1 MQKHIFTLI
10 FILWN
15 MLHISFFRLNE
26 VLKIADSFAYL
37 QMAHHLKN
45 FSLEWFGNG
54 WFGFLYSIPIAIAD
68 IFIQN
73 DMIATFAVNILL
85 FNLLAWLCY
94 ILWRNYLSFKYNILF
109 IILIFLSPI
118 LLNYNIHIL
127 SENIYIPLFL
137 ILFVGILKYK
147 EIPDFSGSLFL
158 GLMIALL
165 YYTRSEA
172 FIYLGSIG
180 LIIFFLLITKR
191 ISFTK
196 AFLNYTTV
204 IVSFFIFIL
213 PYIFYL
219 HSFTGEWWITNK
231 WSSNLRQAELRWV
244 SKMDDDGFE
253 QAVWELT
260 PDSKHLIAG
269 FAGWLKYDAPQKWES
284 FKNYLLKNPTKVLE
298 RIKENQMKLYSKNLP
313 NLILGNA
320 QTLYKIEGSK
330 IFYQNPLFFI
340 VLMIPALLW
349 IYGMI
354 ALIRNG
360 EWYFVWSFASFFATA
375 WIFFTLFFVLDRYF
389 VIFVPIFIFFI
400 VYGVENTWK
409 YLKNYLENT
418 KYIFASLLLIGIYSL
433 WILSYYNTF
442 KNEDAKYE
450 VKKIA
455 GEWLKENDFRTNLRV
470 MERFPVV
477 TYYSWSWERWLT
489 PYTSKLENLV
499 EYARYHD
506 VHYLIVDS
514 VDFYRYRR
522 DLRFLFDQSE
532 KKYNGLEKV
541 EEFEKNGE
549 RVILYK
555 ILTGE

>member
-37 QMAHHLKN
+37 QMAHHFKN
-45 FSLEWFGNG
+45 FSLEWFWNG
-54 WFGFLYSIPIAIAD
+54 WFGFLYSLPIAFAD
-68 IFIQN
+68 FFVQN
-73 DMIATFAVNILL
+73 DMIATFVVNIIL
-85 FNLLAWLCY
+85 FNLLAWICY
-94 ILWRNYLSFKYNILF
+94 ILGKNYLSTKYNILF

>member
-15 MLHISFFRLNE
+15 FLHISFLKLNE
-26 VLKIADSFAYL
+26 VMKIADSFAYL
-37 QMAHHLKN
+37 QMAHHFKN
-45 FSLEWFGNG
+45 FSLEWFWNG
-54 WFGFLYSIPIAIAD
+54 WFGFLYSIPIAFAD
-68 IFIQN
+68 FFVQN
-73 DMIATFAVNILL
+73 DMIATFVVNILL
-85 FNLLAWLCY
+85 FNLLAWICY
-94 ILWRNYLSFKYNILF
+94 ILGRNYLSIKYNVLF
-109 IILIFLSPI
+109 LILIFLSPI

-137 ILFVGILKYK
+137 ILFVWILKYK
-147 EIPDFSGSLFL
+147 EIPDFSGSVFL

-284 FKNYLLKNPTKVLE
+284 FKNYLLENPTKVLE
-298 RIKENQMKLYSKNLP
+298 RIKENQIKLYSNNLP

-330 IFYQNPLFFI
+330 IFYQNPLFLI
-340 VLMIPALLW
+340 VLIIPALLW

-360 EWYFVWSFASFFATA
+360 EWYFVWSFVSFFATA
-375 WIFFTLFFVLDRYF
+375 GVFFTLFFVLDRYF

-400 VYGVENTWK
+400 VYWVEKAW
-409 YLKNYLENT
+409 YDLKRYLENI
-418 KYIFASLLLIGIYSL
+418 KYVFASLLLIGIYSL
-433 WILSYYNTF
+433 WVLSYYNTF
-442 KNEDAKYE
+442 KNEDVKYE

-477 TYYSWSWERWLT
+477 TYYSGSWERWLT

-506 VHYLIVDS
+506 VHYLVVDS
-514 VDFYRYRR
+514 IDFYKYRP
-522 DLRFLFDQSE
+522 DLRFLFDESE
-532 KKYNGLEKV
+532 KKYSGLEKV
-541 EEFEKNGE
+541 QEFEKNGE
-549 RVILYK
+549 KVILYR
-555 ILTGE
+555 ILTSE

>member
-137 ILFVGILKYK
+137 ILFVWILKYK
-147 EIPDFSGSLFL
+147 EIPDFSGSVFL

-330 IFYQNPLFFI
+330 IFYQNPLFLI
-340 VLMIPALLW
+340 VLIIPVLLW

-354 ALIRNG
+354 ALVRNG

-400 VYGVENTWK
+400 VYWVENIAK
-409 YLKNYLENT
+409 NSKNYIENT
-418 KYIFASLLLIGIYSL
+418 TYILASLLLIWIYSL

-477 TYYSWSWERWLT
+477 TYYSWARERWLT

-506 VHYLIVDS
+506 VHYLVVDS
-514 VDFYRYRR
+514 VDFYKYRP
-522 DLRFLFDQSE
+522 DLRFLFDESE
-532 KKYNGLEKV
+532 KKYSGLDKIQ
-541 EEFEKNGE
+541 EFEKNGE
-549 RVILYK
+549 KVILYR
-555 ILTGE
+555 ILTSE

>member
-54 WFGFLYSIPIAIAD
+54 WFGFLYSLPIAFAD
-68 IFIQN
+68 FFVQN
-73 DMIATFAVNILL
+73 DMIATFVVNILL
-85 FNLLAWLCY
+85 FNLLAWICY
-94 ILWRNYLSFKYNILF
+94 ILGRNYLSIKYNVLF
-109 IILIFLSPI
+109 LILIFLSPI

-137 ILFVGILKYK
+137 ILFVWILKYK
-147 EIPDFSGSLFL
+147 EIPDFSGSVFL

-180 LIIFFLLITKR
+180 LVIFFLLITKR

-196 AFLNYTTV
+196 AFLNYITV

-219 HSFTGEWWITNK
+219 HSFTWEWWITNK

-298 RIKENQMKLYSKNLP
+298 RIKENQIKLYSNNLP

-409 YLKNYLENT
+409 YLKNYLENS
-418 KYIFASLLLIGIYSL
+418 KYLFASLLLIGIYSL

-455 GEWLKENDFRTNLRV
+455 WEWLKENDFRTNLRV

-506 VHYLIVDS
+506 VHYLVVDS
-514 VDFYRYRR
+514 VDFYKYRP
-522 DLRFLFDQSE
+522 DLQFLFDESD
-532 KKYNGLEKV
+532 KKYNGIEKV
-541 EEFEKNGE
+541 QEFEKNGE
-549 RVILYK
+549 RVILYR
-555 ILTGE
+555 ILTSE

>member
-1 MQKHIFTLI
+1 MQKYIFPII

-15 MLHISFFRLNE
+15 ILHISFLRLNE

-73 DMIATFAVNILL
+73 DMIATLGVNILL

-147 EIPDFSGSLFL
+147 EIPDFSGSVFL

-260 PDSKHLIAG
+260 TDNKHLIAG

-284 FKNYLLKNPTKVLE
+284 FKNYLLENPTKVLE
-298 RIKENQMKLYSKNLP
+298 RIEENQIKLYSNNLP

-340 VLMIPALLW
+340 VLIIPALLW

-360 EWYFVWSFASFFATA
+360 EWYFVWSFVSFFAIA
-375 WIFFTLFFVLDRYF
+375 SVFFTLFFVLDRYF

-409 YLKNYLENT
+409 YLKNYLENS
-418 KYIFASLLLIGIYSL
+418 KYLFASLLLIGIYSL

-506 VHYLIVDS
+506 VHYLVVDS
-514 VDFYRYRR
+514 IDFYTYRP
-522 DLRFLFDQSE
+522 DLRFLFDESE
-532 KKYNGLEKV
+532 KKYNGMEKIQ
-541 EEFEKNGE
+541 EFEKNGE
-549 RVILYK
+549 KVILYR
-555 ILTGE
+555 ILMDE

>member
-1 MQKHIFTLI
+1 MQKYIFPII

-15 MLHISFFRLNE
+15 ILHISFLRLNE

-73 DMIATFAVNILL
+73 DMIATLGVNILL

-147 EIPDFSGSLFL
+147 EIPDFSGSVFL

-172 FIYLGSIG
+172 FIYLGSVG
-180 LIIFFLLITKR
+180 LIILFLLIVKK
-191 ISFTK
+191 ISFAR
-196 AFLNYTTV
+196 AFFNYTTV
-204 IVSFFIFIL
+204 IISFFIFIL

-219 HSFTGEWWITNK
+219 HSFTGEWGITNK

-260 PDSKHLIAG
+260 SDNKHLIAG
-269 FAGWLKYDAPQKWES
+269 FAGWLKYDKPQAGES
-284 FKNYLLKNPTKVLE
+284 FKNYLLENPEKVIQ
-298 RIKENQMKLYSKNLP
+298 RIEENQIKLYTNNLP

-320 QTLYKIEGSK
+320 GSLYKIEGSK
-330 IFYQNPLFFI
+330 IFYKNPLFLI

-354 ALIRNG
+354 ALIRND
-360 EWYFVWSFASFFATA
+360 EWYFVWSFVSFFATA
-375 WIFFTLFFVLDRYF
+375 SVFFTLFFVLDRYF

-409 YLKNYLENT
+409 YLKNYLENS
-418 KYIFASLLLIGIYSL
+418 KYLFASLLLIGIYSL

-442 KNEDAKYE
+442 KDEDAKYE

-455 GEWLKENDFRTNLRV
+455 WEWLKENDFRTNLRV

-477 TYYSWSWERWLT
+477 TYYAWSWERWLT

-506 VHYLIVDS
+506 VHYLVVDS
-514 VDFYRYRR
+514 VDFYKYRA
-522 DLRFLFDQSE
+522 DLQFLFDESE
-532 KKYNGLEKV
+532 KKYNGIEKIQ
-541 EEFEKNGE
+541 EFEKNDE
-549 RVILYK
+549 KVILYR
-555 ILTGE
+555 ILMDK

>member
-15 MLHISFFRLNE
+15 FLHISFLKLNE
-26 VLKIADSFAYL
+26 VMKIADSFAYL
-37 QMAHHLKN
+37 QMAHHFKN
-45 FSLEWFGNG
+45 FSLEWFWNG
-54 WFGFLYSIPIAIAD
+54 WFGFLYSLPIAFAN
-68 IFIQN
+68 FFVQN

-85 FNLLAWLCY
+85 FNLLAWICY
-94 ILWRNYLSFKYNILF
+94 ILGKTYLSTKYNVLF
-109 IILIFLSPI
+109 LILIFLSPI

-137 ILFVGILKYK
+137 ILFVWILKYK
-147 EIPDFSGSLFL
+147 EIPDFSGSVFL

-180 LIIFFLLITKR
+180 LVIFFLLITKR

-269 FAGWLKYDAPQKWES
+269 FAGWLKYDASQKWES
-284 FKNYLLKNPTKVLE
+284 FKNYLLENPTKVLE
-298 RIKENQMKLYSKNLP
+298 RIEENQIKLYSNNLP

-330 IFYQNPLFFI
+330 IFYQNPLFLI
-340 VLMIPALLW
+340 VLIIPALLW

-400 VYGVENTWK
+400 VYWVEK
-409 YLKNYLENT
+409 AGSDLKRYLENI
-418 KYIFASLLLIGIYSL
+418 KYVFASLLLIGIYSL
-433 WILSYYNTF
+433 WVLSYYNTF

-477 TYYSWSWERWLT
+477 TYYSWARERWLT

-506 VHYLIVDS
+506 VHYLVVDS
-514 VDFYRYRR
+514 IDFYKYRP
-522 DLRFLFDQSE
+522 DLRFLFDESE
-532 KKYNGLEKV
+532 KKYSGLDKV
-541 EEFEKNGE
+541 QEFEKNGE
-549 RVILYK
+549 KVILYRVK
-555 ILTGE
+555 

>member
-15 MLHISFFRLNE
+15 FLHISFLKLNE
-26 VLKIADSFAYL
+26 VMKIADSFAYL
-37 QMAHHLKN
+37 QMAHHFKN
-45 FSLEWFGNG
+45 FSLEWFWNG
-54 WFGFLYSIPIAIAD
+54 WFGFLYSLPIAFAN
-68 IFIQN
+68 FFVQN
-73 DMIATFAVNILL
+73 DMIATFVVNILL
-85 FNLLAWLCY
+85 FNLLAWICY
-94 ILWRNYLSFKYNILF
+94 ILGKTYLSTKYNVLF
-109 IILIFLSPI
+109 LILIFLSPI

-137 ILFVGILKYK
+137 ILFVWILKYR
-147 EIPDFSGSLFL
+147 EIPDFSGSVFL

-180 LIIFFLLITKR
+180 LVIFFLLITKR

-284 FKNYLLKNPTKVLE
+284 FKNYLLENPTKVLE
-298 RIKENQMKLYSKNLP
+298 RIEENQIKLYSNNLP

-330 IFYQNPLFFI
+330 IFYQNPLFLI
-340 VLMIPALLW
+340 VLIIPALLW

-360 EWYFVWSFASFFATA
+360 EWYFVWSFVSFFTTA
-375 WIFFTLFFVLDRYF
+375 GVFFTLFFVLDRYF

-400 VYGVENTWK
+400 VYWVEK
-409 YLKNYLENT
+409 AGSDLKRYLENI
-418 KYIFASLLLIGIYSL
+418 KYVFASLLLIGIYSL
-433 WILSYYNTF
+433 WVLSYYNTF

-477 TYYSWSWERWLT
+477 TYYSWARERWLT

-506 VHYLIVDS
+506 VHYLVVDS
-514 VDFYRYRR
+514 IDFYKYRP
-522 DLRFLFDQSE
+522 DLRFLFDESE
-532 KKYNGLEKV
+532 KKYSGLEKV
-541 EEFEKNGE
+541 QEFEKNGE
-549 RVILYK
+549 RVILYRVK
-555 ILTGE
+555 

>member
-15 MLHISFFRLNE
+15 FLHISFLKLNE
-26 VLKIADSFAYL
+26 VMKIADSFAYL
-37 QMAHHLKN
+37 QMAHHFKN
-45 FSLEWFGNG
+45 FSLEWFWNG
-54 WFGFLYSIPIAIAD
+54 WFGFLYSLPIAFAD
-68 IFIQN
+68 FFVQN
-73 DMIATFAVNILL
+73 DMIATFVVNILL
-85 FNLLAWLCY
+85 FNLLAWICY
-94 ILWRNYLSFKYNILF
+94 ILGRNYLSIKYNVLF
-109 IILIFLSPI
+109 LILIFLSPI

-137 ILFVGILKYK
+137 ILFVWILKYK
-147 EIPDFSGSLFL
+147 EIPDFSGSVFL

-196 AFLNYTTV
+196 AFLNYITV

-219 HSFTGEWWITNK
+219 HSFTWEWWITNK

-260 PDSKHLIAG
+260 SDNKHLIAG
-269 FAGWLKYDAPQKWES
+269 FAGWLKYDKPQAGES
-284 FKNYLLKNPTKVLE
+284 FKNYLLENPEKVIQ
-298 RIKENQMKLYSKNLP
+298 RIEENQIKLYTNNLP

-320 QTLYKIEGSK
+320 GSLYKIEGSK
-330 IFYQNPLFFI
+330 IFYKNPLFLI

-354 ALIRNG
+354 ALIRND
-360 EWYFVWSFASFFATA
+360 EWYFVWSFVSFFATA
-375 WIFFTLFFVLDRYF
+375 SVFFTLFFVLDRYF

-455 GEWLKENDFRTNLRV
+455 WEWLKENDFRTNLRV

-477 TYYSWSWERWLT
+477 TYYAWSWERWLT

-499 EYARYHD
+499 EYAKYHG
-506 VHYLIVDS
+506 VHYLVVDS
-514 VDFYRYRR
+514 VDFYKYRP
-522 DLRFLFDQSE
+522 DLQFLFDESD
-532 KKYNGLEKV
+532 KKYNGIEKV
-541 EEFEKNGE
+541 QEFEKNGE
-549 RVILYK
+549 KVILYRVK
-555 ILTGE
+555 

>member
-15 MLHISFFRLNE
+15 FLHISFLKLNE
-26 VLKIADSFAYL
+26 VMKIADSFAYL
-37 QMAHHLKN
+37 QMAHHFKN
-45 FSLEWFGNG
+45 FSLEWFWNG
-54 WFGFLYSIPIAIAD
+54 WFGFLYSLPIAFAD
-68 IFIQN
+68 FFVQN
-73 DMIATFAVNILL
+73 DMLATFIVNILL
-85 FNLLAWLCY
+85 FNLLAWICY
-94 ILWRNYLSFKYNILF
+94 ILGRNYLSIKYNVLF
-109 IILIFLSPI
+109 LILIFLSPI

-137 ILFVGILKYK
+137 ILFVWILKYK
-147 EIPDFSGSLFL
+147 EIPDFSGSVFL

-284 FKNYLLKNPTKVLE
+284 FKNYLLENPTKVLE
-298 RIKENQMKLYSKNLP
+298 RIEENQIKLYSNNLP

-330 IFYQNPLFFI
+330 IFYQNPLFLI
-340 VLMIPALLW
+340 VLIIPALLW

-360 EWYFVWSFASFFATA
+360 EWYFVWSFVSFFATA
-375 WIFFTLFFVLDRYF
+375 WVFFTLFFVLDRYF

-400 VYGVENTWK
+400 VYWVEK
-409 YLKNYLENT
+409 AGCDLKRYLENI

-433 WILSYYNTF
+433 WVLSYYNTF

-477 TYYSWSWERWLT
+477 TYYSWARERWLT
-489 PYTSKLENLV
+489 PYTSRLENLV

-506 VHYLIVDS
+506 VHYLVVDS
-514 VDFYRYRR
+514 VDFYRYRP
-522 DLRFLFDQSE
+522 DLRFLFDESE
-532 KKYNGLEKV
+532 KKYSGLEKV
-541 EEFEKNGE
+541 QEFEKNGE
-549 RVILYK
+549 RVILYRVK
-555 ILTGE
+555 

>member
-15 MLHISFFRLNE
+15 FLHISFLKLNE
-26 VLKIADSFAYL
+26 VMKIADSFAYL
-37 QMAHHLKN
+37 QMAHHFKN
-45 FSLEWFGNG
+45 FSLEWFWNG
-54 WFGFLYSIPIAIAD
+54 WFGFLYSLPIAFAN
-68 IFIQN
+68 FFVQN
-73 DMIATFAVNILL
+73 DMIATFVVNILL
-85 FNLLAWLCY
+85 FNLLAWICY
-94 ILWRNYLSFKYNILF
+94 ILGKTYLSTKYNVLF
-109 IILIFLSPI
+109 LILIFLSPI

-137 ILFVGILKYK
+137 ILFVWILKYR
-147 EIPDFSGSLFL
+147 EIPDFSGSIFL

-180 LIIFFLLITKR
+180 LVIFFLLITKR

-298 RIKENQMKLYSKNLP
+298 RIEENQIKLYSNNLP

-330 IFYQNPLFFI
+330 IFYQNPLFLI
-340 VLMIPALLW
+340 VLIIPALLW

-400 VYGVENTWK
+400 VYWVEK
-409 YLKNYLENT
+409 AGSDLKRYLENT

-433 WILSYYNTF
+433 WVLSYYNTF

-477 TYYSWSWERWLT
+477 TYYSWARERWLT

-506 VHYLIVDS
+506 VHYLVVDS
-514 VDFYRYRR
+514 IDFYKYRP
-522 DLRFLFDQSE
+522 DLRFLFDESE
-532 KKYNGLEKV
+532 KKYSGLEKV
-541 EEFEKNGE
+541 QEFEKNGE
-549 RVILYK
+549 KVILYRVK
-555 ILTGE
+555 

>member
-137 ILFVGILKYK
+137 ILFVWILKYK
-147 EIPDFSGSLFL
+147 EIPDFSGSVFL

-180 LIIFFLLITKR
+180 LVIFFLWITKK
-191 ISFTK
+191 ITFTK
-196 AFLNYTTV
+196 AFFNYTTV
-204 IVSFFIFIL
+204 ILSFFIFIL

-219 HSFTGEWWITNK
+219 HSFTWEWGITNK

-260 PDSKHLIAG
+260 TDNKHLIAG
-269 FAGWLKYDAPQKWES
+269 FAGWLKYDQPQAGES
-284 FKNYLLKNPTKVLE
+284 FKNYLLENPLKVVN
-298 RIKENQMKLYSKNLP
+298 RVQENQIKLYTNNLP

-320 QTLYKIEGSK
+320 GSLYKIEGSK
-330 IFYQNPLFFI
+330 IFYKNPLFFI
-340 VLMIPALLW
+340 ILIIPVLLG

-354 ALIRNG
+354 ALIRND
-360 EWYFVWSFASFFATA
+360 EWYFVWSFVSFFAIA
-375 WIFFTLFFVLDRYF
+375 SVFFTLFFVLDRYF

-409 YLKNYLENT
+409 YLKNYLENS
-418 KYIFASLLLIGIYSL
+418 KYLFASLLLIGIYSL

-477 TYYSWSWERWLT
+477 TYYSWARERWLT

-506 VHYLIVDS
+506 VHYLVVDS
-514 VDFYRYRR
+514 VDFYKYRP

-549 RVILYK
+549 RVILYR
-555 ILTGE
+555 ILTSE

>member
-15 MLHISFFRLNE
+15 ILHISFLKLNE

-37 QMAHHLKN
+37 QMAHHFKN
-45 FSLEWFGNG
+45 FSLEWFWNG
-54 WFGFLYSIPIAIAD
+54 WFGFLYSIPIAFAD
-68 IFIQN
+68 FFVQN
-73 DMIATFAVNILL
+73 DMIATFVVNILL
-85 FNLLAWLCY
+85 FNLLAWICY
-94 ILWRNYLSFKYNILF
+94 ILGRNYLSIKYNVLF
-109 IILIFLSPI
+109 LILIFLSPI

-137 ILFVGILKYK
+137 ILFVWILKYK
-147 EIPDFSGSLFL
+147 EIPDFSGSVFL

-196 AFLNYTTV
+196 AFLNYITV

-219 HSFTGEWWITNK
+219 HSFTWEWWITNK

-260 PDSKHLIAG
+260 SDNKHLIAG
-269 FAGWLKYDAPQKWES
+269 FAGWLKYDKPQAGES
-284 FKNYLLKNPTKVLE
+284 FKNYLLENPEKVIQ
-298 RIKENQMKLYSKNLP
+298 RIEENQIKLYTNNLP

-320 QTLYKIEGSK
+320 GSLYKIEGSK
-330 IFYQNPLFFI
+330 IFYKNPLFLI

-354 ALIRNG
+354 ALIRND
-360 EWYFVWSFASFFATA
+360 EWYFVWSFVSFFATA
-375 WIFFTLFFVLDRYF
+375 SVFFTLFFVLDRYF

-455 GEWLKENDFRTNLRV
+455 WEWLKENDFRTNLRV

-477 TYYSWSWERWLT
+477 TYYAWSWERWLT

-499 EYARYHD
+499 EYAKYHG
-506 VHYLIVDS
+506 VHYLVVDS
-514 VDFYRYRR
+514 VDFYKYRP
-522 DLRFLFDQSE
+522 DLQFLFDESD
-532 KKYNGLEKV
+532 KKYNGIEKV
-541 EEFEKNGE
+541 QEFEKNGE
-549 RVILYK
+549 KVILYRVK
-555 ILTGE
+555 